1 MTLPRSTAVAASAFG
16 ALLAACAETLP
27 PTARP
32 LLPGHLADSLTTFT
46 TLTQTQTFLS
56 FRVLGPLSAVP
67 GASGTAPIF
76 PDSMLRRVFH
86 WDAGTHQYASP
97 PQDTVGGPAS
107 GVRFVL
113 YAPDTT
119 AGLPIEPTVQVG
131 QADLLDAS
139 LPDTTRLRVFATGGT
154 PMTTIDFTMR
164 GRFVQDSLSAFYDGC
179 LFDALARSACLTDS
193 IVQRVDNGDT
203 IVTVAGI
210 GSVTGQFL
218 TYTVGIRLGASQIVQ
233 AVDLVVEEPEL
244 GETVRFFGTL
254 AVQGST
260 PSANL
265 SVTVNGLPF
274 ATIQGQGTLTIRG
287 PNNLPLSD
295 AEDALLNVL
304 FALPGRLLDT
314 GRALAR
320 PGQRILSG

>member
-1 MTLPRSTAVAASAFG
+1 MRLPRSIVGIALV
-16 ALLAACAETLP
+16 ALLAACGEP
-27 PTARP
+27 FGPTARP
-32 LLPGHLADSLTTFT
+32 LLPGHLADSLATFT

-56 FRVLGPLSAVP
+56 FRVLGPLSDVP
-67 GASGTAPIF
+67 GASTTAPIF
-76 PDSMLRRVFH
+76 PDSMLQRVFF
-86 WDAGTHQYASP
+86 WDEPSNRYTA
-97 PQDTVGGPAS
+97 GPADAQVPATA
-107 GVRFVL
+107 VRFVL
-113 YAPDTT
+113 YAPDTV

-254 AVQGST
+254 ANRADELQRRCR
-260 PSANL
+260 
-265 SVTVNGLPF
+265 TVLQARAEALAPAAAAMF
-274 ATIQGQGTLTIRG
+274 QH
-287 PNNLPLSD
+287 PLHVDPTD
-295 AEDALLNVL
+295 AEDALVNVL

-320 PGQRILSG
+320 PGQRVLGG

>member
-1 MTLPRSTAVAASAFG
+1 MRLPRSTLAAVPVLV
-16 ALLAACAETLP
+16 ALLAACAETLA

-32 LLPGHLADSLTTFT
+32 LLPDHLADSLTTFT

-67 GASGTAPIF
+67 GASDTAPIF
-76 PDSMLRRVFH
+76 PDTMLSRVFH
-86 WDAGTHQYASP
+86 WDTGAHRYASL
-97 PQDTVGGPAS
+97 PQDTAGGPTS

-119 AGLPIEPTVQVG
+119 AGVPIEPIVQVG

-154 PMTTIDFTMR
+154 PQMTLDYTLR
-164 GRFVQDSLSAFYDGC
+164 GSFAQDLLSAFYDGC
-179 LFDALARSACLTDS
+179 LFDALARSACLTGT
-193 IVQRVDNGDT
+193 IVQRLENGDT
-203 IVTVAGI
+203 IVTVAGT
-210 GSVTGQFL
+210 GSVAGQFL
-218 TYTVGIRLGASQIVQ
+218 TYTVGIRLGASQVVQ
-233 AVDLVVEEPEL
+233 AIDLVVDEPEL
-244 GETVRFFGTL
+244 GETVRLFGTL

-287 PNNLPLSD
+287 PNHQPLSD

-320 PGQRILSG
+320 PGQRVLGG

>member
-1 MTLPRSTAVAASAFG
+1 MRLPRSTVVAASALG
-16 ALLAACAETLP
+16 ALLAACAETLA

-46 TLTQTQTFLS
+46 TLTQTQTYLS

-76 PDSMLRRVFH
+76 PDSMLRRVFF
-86 WDAGTHQYASP
+86 WDEPSNRYTAGPVDAQ
-97 PQDTVGGPAS
+97 VPATA
-107 GVRFVL
+107 VRFLL
-113 YAPDTT
+113 YTPDTT
-119 AGLPIEPTVQVG
+119 AGLPNVPTVQVG

-154 PMTTIDFTMR
+154 PMTTIDYTLR
-164 GRFVQDSLSAFYDGC
+164 GRFAQDSLSAFYDGC
-179 LFDALARSACLTDS
+179 LFDPLARSACLTGT
-193 IVQRVDNGDT
+193 VTQRPQSADT
-203 IVTVAGI
+203 IVNVTGI
-210 GSVTGQFL
+210 GSVAGQLL
-218 TYTVGIRLGASQIVQ
+218 TYTVGIQLGASQIVQ
-233 AVDLVVEEPEL
+233 AMDISVDEPEL
-244 GETVRFFGTL
+244 GETVRIVGTL
-254 AVQGST
+254 VVQGST

-265 SVTVNGLPF
+265 SVTVNGLSF

-287 PNNLPLSD
+287 PNHQPLSD

-320 PGQRILSG
+320 PGQRVLGG

>member
-76 PDSMLRRVFH
+76 PDSMLQRVFF
-86 WDAGTHQYASP
+86 WDEPSNRYTAGPVDAQ
-97 PQDTVGGPAS
+97 VPATA
-107 GVRFVL
+107 VRFVL

-154 PMTTIDFTMR
+154 PMTTIDFTLR
-164 GRFVQDSLSAFYDGC
+164 GRFAPDSISAFFDGC

-287 PNNLPLSD
+287 PNNQPLTD

-320 PGQRILSG
+320 PGQRVLGG